1 MFEEE
6 EASKKYG
13 NIFIEQEARDY
24 LSQHPSDIQG
34 GQFGPLPL
42 SKQTLGTWNKQ
53 GKSPPS
59 AEILQASFFSRK
71 PLETGSLAELLKS
84 RLWLTA
90 VVSLANQII
99 WTVLKRNVIGLF

>member
-1 MFEEE
+1 LIKRSTLGIENNQLFFKRTTPLIVMFEEE

-42 SKQTLGTWNKQ
+42 SKQTLGT
-53 GKSPPS
+53 
-59 AEILQASFFSRK
+59 
-71 PLETGSLAELLKS
+71 
-84 RLWLTA
+84 
-90 VVSLANQII
+90 
-99 WTVLKRNVIGLF
+99 